1 MSASDTVSDFMNL
14 SAALTGFD
22 RIDLEGTGLAD
33 TYYNEV
39 RRIVGGR
46 IFGRLLIRWHQI
58 DKDAAGNENKRDK
71 ELKRRILNSKLLGDV
86 ARNIISLWYVGN
98 WNQMPLLWRHEYGA
112 SATDQ
117 THVVSAA
124 AFREG
129 LVWRAIDAHPPTA
142 KAPGFGTWAFPPE
155 GAEPL
160 DESDVAWL
168 EARGIV
174 NVALESSKS
183 KQPSTSKKK
192 KQSRTK
198 GGSRKDSK
206 H

>member
-1 MSASDTVSDFMNL
+1 MSVSHTVSDFLNL
-14 SAALTGFD
+14 SSALTGFD
-22 RIDLEGTGLAD
+22 RIDLEGTGLSE

-46 IFGRLLIRWHQI
+46 IFGRLLIRWHELQ
-58 DKDAAGNENKRDK
+58 DAAAGNEKKRDR
-71 ELKRRILNSKLLGDV
+71 ELKRQVLDSDLLGDV

-98 WNQMPLLWRHEYGA
+98 WNQMPLPWRHAYGA
-112 SATDQ
+112 SASDQ

-142 KAPGFGTWAFPPE
+142 RAPGFGTWAFPPE

-160 DESDVAWL
+160 DDSDAAWL
-168 EARGIV
+168 KARGSV
-174 NVALESSKS
+174 DATVAKS
-183 KQPSTSKKK
+183 TAKKTTGSKK
-192 KQSRTK
+192 
-198 GGSRKDSK
+198 
-206 H
+206 